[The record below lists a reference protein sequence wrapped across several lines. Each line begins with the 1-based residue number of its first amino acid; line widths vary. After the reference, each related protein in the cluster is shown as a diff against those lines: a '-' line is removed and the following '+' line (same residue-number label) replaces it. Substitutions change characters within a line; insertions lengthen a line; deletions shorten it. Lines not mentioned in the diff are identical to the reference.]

1 MPSFRLR
8 RLTSAPWVQTALGV
22 VAAEYIRLVWHTTR
36 FHLEPADIYESAKPE
51 LPVIITIWHGQHFL
65 LPCIKR
71 EGHRAKTLI
80 SHHRDG
86 AMNAAAAERL
96 GIEVIRGSGTHS
108 ADFHKKGGVSA
119 FREMLTALEQG
130 YNIALTADI
139 PKVARVCG
147 LGIIKL
153 ASMSGRTIYP
163 AAIANSH
170 RIVLNNW
177 DRSAVPFPFGRG
189 ALLAGTP
196 VRVPSDAD
204 AAQLEEARLAVEA
217 SLNAADARAYAIA
230 DRTQEGAVRG

>member
-8 RLTSAPWVQTALGV
+8 RLTSAPWVQTALGLL
-22 VAAEYIRLVWHTTR
+22 AAEYIRLIWHTTS
-36 FHLEPADIYESAKPE
+36 FHLEPADIYESIGPE
-51 LPVIITIWHGQHFL
+51 LPVIITAWHGQHFL
-65 LPCIKR
+65 LPCLKR

-80 SHHRDG
+80 SNHRDG
-86 AMNAAAAERL
+86 AMNAAAAKRL
-96 GIEVIRGSGTHS
+96 GVEVIRGSGTHS

-130 YNIALTADI
+130 YNIALTADV
-139 PKVARVCG
+139 PKVSRVCG
-147 LGIIKL
+147 LGIVKL
-153 ASMSGRTIYP
+153 ASMSGRAIYP

-170 RIVLNNW
+170 RIELNNW

-196 VRVPSDAD
+196 VRVPRDAD

-217 SLNAADARAYAIA
+217 SLNAAYARAYAIT
-230 DRTQEGAVRG
+230 DRTQEDAGRG